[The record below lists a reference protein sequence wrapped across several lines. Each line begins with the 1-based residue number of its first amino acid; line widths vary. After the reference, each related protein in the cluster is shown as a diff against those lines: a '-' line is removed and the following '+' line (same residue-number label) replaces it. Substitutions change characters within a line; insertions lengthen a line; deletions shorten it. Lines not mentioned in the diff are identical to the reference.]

1 METGGPYLGE
11 DKYVGPT
18 KPFGVLSGANRNG
31 PRGLSAVSNV
41 PLADSPQQAVSPD
54 MPQQDVS
61 PNMPQHHPLPQ
72 RICRPNPRYFGP
84 SFVNTTIFQMENAK
98 AIFTPMS
105 SFDKLPPP
113 EPCTTIDISRY
124 RRLLA
129 LNNVDVVL
137 HRLRPYL
144 TKINRNRDDE
154 DVPYPASFADTTHL
168 LQFFKVLDA
177 DTPSSAEL
185 RVQRVECN
193 FYYVS
198 PEVYLN
204 PSKPR
209 TYPKRVYL

>member
-1 METGGPYLGE
+1 MPNDVIVT
-11 DKYVGPT
+11 
-18 KPFGVLSGANRNG
+18 S
-31 PRGLSAVSNV
+31 V

-72 RICRPNPRYFGP
+72 RICRPNP
-84 SFVNTTIFQMENAK
+84 SFRWRMPRQFSHLCPLSTSYLRQNHARQLIYLGIVDYLSYVQ
-98 AIFTPMS
+98 
-105 SFDKLPPP
+105 
-113 EPCTTIDISRY
+113 
-124 RRLLA
+124 A